1 MKALRVPLVCAAA
14 AVVAVA
20 SIGARPAPGQQSG
33 GPPPSRHSDPAVTGG
48 ELPVLR
54 LHRYQM
60 AGRVRPLLFWISRDD
75 VGMGEIV
82 WRGEEGAVAYEL
94 LIGTD
99 AAKAP
104 RGINRWGYILE
115 ESRPSGTRVLG
126 VMTTSDEATIKDVT
140 SRTPGTQ
147 PVGRFKGLEARIA
160 GGVSRSAT
168 ETIETERDFSV
179 RDKAVIVG
187 RIEEKLKEAAM
198 REVPVAHGVRP
209 GFLTAVAELVNDTI
223 TARKGGEQP
232 LRRLKGRT
240 IAYVYGRRLYDLKLT
255 GVGPVNPRAGAP
267 SGNAPVHA
275 EFETLNRTTGSR
287 TTFEIDYAT
296 DGPLAGVP
304 TLIRHKPRWWLEA
317 VLTLEKGDTPPGGR
331 GPGAALKAF
340 RPATTPARSGRDTL
354 VFRHL
359 PERRL
364 GRRVGQSCPCR
375 W

>member
-1 MKALRVPLVCAAA
+1 
-14 AVVAVA
+14 
-20 SIGARPAPGQQSG
+20 
-33 GPPPSRHSDPAVTGG
+33 
-48 ELPVLR
+48 
-54 LHRYQM
+54 
-60 AGRVRPLLFWISRDD
+60 
-75 VGMGEIV
+75 V
-82 WRGEEGAVAYEL
+82 WRGAEGAVAYEL

-99 AAKAP
+99 SAKAP

-115 ESRPSGTRVLG
+115 ASRPSGTRVLG

-147 PVGRFKGLEARIA
+147 PVGRFKGIDARIA

-179 RDKAVIVG
+179 RDKEIIVS

-267 SGNAPVHA
+267 SGNALVHA

-331 GPGAALKAF
+331 GAGGAAGA
-340 RPATTPARSGRDTL
+340 ARAPR
-354 VFRHL
+354 
-359 PERRL
+359 
-364 GRRVGQSCPCR
+364 
-375 W
+375 